1 MHTDEAVIRRRYL
14 CIPPPHADYLYI
26 LVRDSSYVRST
37 LLHFL
42 LRPQILPKGRV
53 NWSDYHSRTLG
64 NFYSSMNGES
74 GWEND
79 KVLIKNSVTV
89 NLLVFV
95 ATVCMGAS
103 PKCSITMLPCY
114 TLNVRALGLVVKM
127 GKTTWAMALGLWDCT
142 GAHLLS
148 LDRKLEIIIIP
159 AFFCGRICSSLHLSI
174 SFFIRPRPLLQDC
187 TGRVLLH
194 LPSPP
199 VPPMRSVYS
208 SP

>member
-1 MHTDEAVIRRRYL
+1 
-14 CIPPPHADYLYI
+14 
-26 LVRDSSYVRST
+26 
-37 LLHFL
+37 
-42 LRPQILPKGRV
+42 
-53 NWSDYHSRTLG
+53 
-64 NFYSSMNGES
+64 MNGES

-79 KVLIKNSVTV
+79 KVLIKNSVTQFISICGYSV
-89 NLLVFV
+89 YDL
-95 ATVCMGAS
+95 CMGAS